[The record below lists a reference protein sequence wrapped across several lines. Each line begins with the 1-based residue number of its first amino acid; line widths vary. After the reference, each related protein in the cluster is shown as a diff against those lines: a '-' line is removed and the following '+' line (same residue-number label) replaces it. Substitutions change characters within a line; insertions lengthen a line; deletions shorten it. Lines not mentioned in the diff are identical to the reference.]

1 MVNTISGSIQLPFL
15 IIYYSGMDVWNAV
28 TTELQKKSKQ

>member
-1 MVNTISGSIQLPFL
+1 L